1 VWKDAAAKL
10 VISIAGRVHLSATF
24 SIVGCAFI
32 VNYLEVTKKG
42 AVSRICAGQL
52 SDEHVGESDFGILLF
67 DTEAHFSRLESVGR

>member
-1 VWKDAAAKL
+1 M
-10 VISIAGRVHLSATF
+10 LSATF

-67 DTEAHFSRLESVGR
+67 DTEAHFS